1 VIQANCLGGSR
12 FYALSL
18 VSVHNLFVLEGAW
31 WGGGE
36 SFFRYIRFA
45 VGMVRGDHALKVA
58 YPELFGIARVTP
70 RSHIRKR

>member
-1 VIQANCLGGSR
+1 VG
-12 FYALSL
+12 
-18 VSVHNLFVLEGAW
+18 
-31 WGGGE
+31 
-36 SFFRYIRFA
+36 FFRYIRFA